1 MFGFLAPVLGGMFK
15 KKVAGALI
23 GAAGSALS
31 ARQQAKSGRLD
42 LAYLRSQA
50 EANGFNPLTV
60 LEATGGQGSRT
71 AETPGFLSFL
81 AGNVGQMAT
90 NWHTEQSNAK
100 HTQAQIDNL
109 NSNTRYNDAMTAQA
123 TVAGSIRGSQREP
136 DYMDTYMANP
146 DGYTTM
152 RTVAGHPIEV
162 RNDVL
167 ARLDLPP
174 NSLYGMAE
182 DSEMIFGEIGGEIT
196 GAGNVADD
204 AFGANPITKGNTFTP
219 RKGNKFAWPNGY
231 STGDSSF
238 RPPVVRDM
246 GSSVVK
252 RTMPSVGSNLPLY
265 KPTNMFGGSRTQ
277 TYAN

>member
-15 KKVAGALI
+15 SKVAGALV

-42 LAYLRSQA
+42 LAHLRAQA
-50 EANGFNPLTV
+50 EANGFNPLSV
-60 LEATGGQGSRT
+60 LEATGGQGSRS
-71 AETPGFLSFL
+71 AEAPGFLSFL
-81 AGNVGQMAT
+81 AGNVGQMAS
-90 NWHTEQSNAK
+90 NWHTEESNAK

-109 NSNTRYNDAMTAQA
+109 NSNTRYNDAMVAQA
-123 TVAGSIRGSQREP
+123 SAPGSIRGANREP
-136 DYMDTYMANP
+136 DYMDVYNANP
-146 DGYTTM
+146 DGYTAM
-152 RTVAGHPIEV
+152 RTIAGHPIEV

-167 ARLDLPP
+167 ARLDIPP
-174 NSLYGMAE
+174 GGLYGLA
-182 DSEMIFGEIGGEIT
+182 DDAEMIYADAGSWIT
-196 GAGNVADD
+196 GATNAADD
-204 AFGANPITKGNTFTP
+204 ALGANPITRGNAITN

-231 STGDSSF
+231 STGDSNF

-252 RTMPSVGSNLPLY
+252 RTMPSTGSSLPLY